1 MKNTKHILWGILV
14 GFINGFFGSGGGVI
28 AVLVLKKFFGL
39 EEKKAH
45 ATALG
50 IILPLSC
57 ASLFM
62 YTESKVD
69 FSVVLLC
76 ATGGALGGVTGAKL
90 LNKIP
95 KKWLKIVFG
104 AVMIASGVRM
114 VL

>member
-1 MKNTKHILWGILV
+1 M
-14 GFINGFFGSGGGVI
+14 
-28 AVLVLKKFFGL
+28 LVLKKFL
-39 EEKKAH
+39 EVDDKRAH

-62 YTESKVD
+62 YKKAEVD
-69 FSVVLLC
+69 FFLVLLC
-76 ATGGALGGVTGAKL
+76 AIGGAVGSIVGAKM

-104 AVMIASGVRM
+104 TVMILSGVRM